1 MQSSGDSSDI
11 KMVYQIISKRL
22 GRLVPRRLVA
32 AFLFVLMSYGLTPG
46 QDAFVAIPPPEA
58 LRYHIDFARNF
69 FASPEAEKA
78 DRANLYATL
87 RELETF
93 KGKVAS
99 SADSLQRALQLKDRL
114 QMQFHRHYSYLY
126 LRNAVNTA
134 DETSLAESS
143 ALDSEVS
150 TRTAF
155 LRQELMQID
164 DRRLV
169 VFVSRKP
176 SLKSHLFEI
185 ESARRYRPYTLS
197 LKEEELLSATAPN
210 NDWQAELYDK
220 LRESQQVTRFQR
232 DLFAFTLTRLAG
244 ARTRLAQLHHFPN
257 AASQVYFNSYWTKTE
272 VDNLLEQ
279 IGEQAELYKRYQRLR
294 ADHLKKTSGAKVT
307 QPPRYTID
315 QASEIIRNALLPLG
329 PEYGHEL
336 AALLA
341 PSNGR
346 MDIVPGDHRKRGGFS
361 QGFIGT
367 DSVFYS
373 LGFAGSYNDLRVL
386 THEST
391 HAVHRQL
398 MSRNHV
404 LPAYAEG
411 PHYLFEAFAIFNEF
425 LLPDYLYDHETNPLR
440 RQFYLER
447 FLEGKGLE
455 MFRVAPEVVVEH
467 AVYEGVKDGTIKGA
481 DDLDAFTQRAYS
493 RYSASEKNEELKT
506 QWMTITLMYEDP
518 FYDINYVYG
527 ALLALNFYEMYS
539 RDPERFVPR
548 YLALIKTGFDAP
560 PRILL
565 KRFLDLDLDDPHL
578 IPKALK
584 VVEDKVKLLE
594 ESYQE

>member
-1 MQSSGDSSDI
+1 ML
-11 KMVYQIISKRL
+11 YQAMSTQL
-22 GRLVPRRLVA
+22 GGLGSRRLVA
-32 AFLFVLMSYGLTPG
+32 AFLLVLMSHGLTLS
-46 QDAFVAIPPPEA
+46 QETFVAISPTEA
-58 LRYHIDFARNF
+58 SRYHLDFARNF

-78 DRANLYATL
+78 DRANLYAAL
-87 RELETF
+87 KELETF
-93 KGKVAS
+93 KGKVAG
-99 SADSLQRALQLKDRL
+99 SADSLQRSLQLKDRV
-114 QMQFHRHYSYLY
+114 QVQFHRHYSYLY

-143 ALDSEVS
+143 ALDSDVS

-155 LRQELMQID
+155 LRQELMQVD
-164 DRRLV
+164 DRRLAE
-169 VFVSRKP
+169 FVSRKA
-176 SLKSHLFEI
+176 SLKSYLFEI
-185 ESARRYRPYTLS
+185 ESARRYRPHILS

-210 NDWQAELYDK
+210 NDWQAELYEK
-220 LRESQQVTRFQR
+220 LREHQQVTLFQR

-244 ARTRLAQLHHFPN
+244 ARMRLAQLHHFAD

-279 IGEQAELYKRYQRLR
+279 IARLAKLYKRYQRLR
-294 ADHLKKTSGAKVT
+294 ADHVKKTVGASGQSGI
-307 QPPRYTID
+307 QPLRYTID
-315 QASEIIRNALLPLG
+315 QASEIIRKALAPLG
-329 PEYGHEL
+329 PEYGREL
-336 AALLA
+336 AALLD
-341 PSNGR
+341 PLNGR
-346 MDIVPGDHRKRGGFS
+346 MDIVPGEHRKRGGFS

-373 LGFAGSYNDLRVL
+373 VGFAGSYNDLRIL

-398 MSRNHV
+398 MNRNGV
-404 LPAYAEG
+404 LPVYAEG

-425 LLPDYLYDHETNPLR
+425 LLPDYLYNHETDSQR

-467 AVYEGVKDGTIKGA
+467 AVYEGVRNGTIKGA
-481 DDLDAFTQRAYS
+481 DDLDALTQRAYS
-493 RYSASEKNEELKT
+493 RNSASDKSDELKT

-518 FYDINYVYG
+518 FYDINYVFG

-548 YLALIKTGFDAP
+548 YLALMKNGFDAP
-560 PRILL
+560 PAVLL
-565 KRFLDLDLDDPHL
+565 QRFLDLDLHDPRL
-578 IPKALK
+578 IANALRVIENK
-584 VVEDKVKLLE
+584 VTLLE
-594 ESYQE
+594 KSYQK